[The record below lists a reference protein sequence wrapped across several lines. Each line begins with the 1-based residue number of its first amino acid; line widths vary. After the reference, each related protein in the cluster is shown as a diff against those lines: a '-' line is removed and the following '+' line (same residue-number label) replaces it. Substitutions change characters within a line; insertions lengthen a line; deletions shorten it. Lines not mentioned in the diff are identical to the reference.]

1 MTNELRQRCANAS
14 ATTPHHV
21 TARHHTSPHAP
32 RSRHTA
38 LTLPPPVAR
47 CPVQELDTAPRSG
60 AKAKAVRVGS
70 DSDSDSDSD
79 SEDAPLRTLVPAR
92 SSSGRKAS
100 AQAKYTFSDSD
111 AGEDSD

>member
-1 MTNELRQRCANAS
+1 
-14 ATTPHHV
+14 
-21 TARHHTSPHAP
+21 
-32 RSRHTA
+32 
-38 LTLPPPVAR
+38 
-47 CPVQELDTAPRSG
+47 VQELDTAPRSG
-60 AKAKAVRVGS
+60 AKAKAAAKPKSAAKATATPTPKAKAVRVGS

-100 AQAKYTFSDSD
+100 SQAKYTFSDSD